1 MSRRLPAT
9 PKSRRASPQR
19 SERPVVVTG
28 SVATDCLMTFPGS
41 FAEQL
46 LADQLAHVSLSFL
59 VDTLDIRQGGVGANI
74 AYGLALLGLRPV
86 LVGAVGADCQ
96 PYIAQLGALGV
107 DLASVRTSRTRH
119 TARFSCTTDR
129 DGNQLASFYP
139 GAMDEAVE
147 IDLADTVRRL
157 GGTEI
162 VHIGADQP
170 AAMLRH
176 TDTARALGVP
186 FAADPAQQLARLDGP
201 AVRRLVAGSRFLFT
215 NAYEH
220 ALLLDRTG
228 WTEAEVLAETHTWI
242 TTLGAKG
249 CRIDRAGV
257 PPVEIA
263 AVPARSATDPTG
275 VGDAFRAGFLA
286 ATVRGLDTVQAAQ
299 AGSALATCALEG
311 VGPQTYEDTVD
322 AETLEVTLTDTYGPE
337 AALVARTLTGAT

>member
-1 MSRRLPAT
+1 MSE
-9 PKSRRASPQR
+9 Q
-19 SERPVVVTG
+19 PVIVTG

-41 FAEQL
+41 FTEQL

-74 AYGLALLGLRPV
+74 AYGLALLGLRPA
-86 LVGAVGADCQ
+86 LVSAVGADFQ
-96 PYIAQLGALGV
+96 PYAARLGALGV

-119 TARFSCTTDR
+119 TARFLCTTDR

-157 GGTEI
+157 GGTGI

-170 AAMLRH
+170 TAMLRH

-186 FAADPAQQLARLDGP
+186 FAADPAQQLARLDGS
-201 AVRRLVAGSRFLFT
+201 AVRRLVGGARFLFT

-228 WTEAEVLAETHTWI
+228 WTEAEVLAETDTWI
-242 TTLGAKG
+242 TTYGAKG
-249 CRIDRAGV
+249 CRVDRAGM

-286 ATVRGLDTVQAAQ
+286 ATVRGLDTVRAAQ
-299 AGSALATCALEG
+299 AGSALATCALES
-311 VGPQTYEDTVD
+311 VGPQMYGDAVD
-322 AETLEVTLTDTYGPE
+322 RETLESALTAAYGPQ
-337 AALVARTLTGAT
+337 AASVARTLTEARGRGSDAP